1 MTHVR
6 AAARLSVILFQFTF
20 QGYRL
25 YDRVKKGLQNKIII
39 NPTSCVLCLTSISG
53 YISIL
58 SHSMRALPRQ
68 MCIRAWK
75 CI

>member
-1 MTHVR
+1 MICIR
-6 AAARLSVILFQFTF
+6 AGKRLSVMPFQLTF

-25 YDRVKKGLQNKIII
+25 CDGVKKGLQNKIII
-39 NPTSCVLCLTSISG
+39 NPACCVLRLTSLSG

-58 SHSMRALPRQ
+58 SHSIRVLPRQ
-68 MCIRAWK
+68 MCERAWK